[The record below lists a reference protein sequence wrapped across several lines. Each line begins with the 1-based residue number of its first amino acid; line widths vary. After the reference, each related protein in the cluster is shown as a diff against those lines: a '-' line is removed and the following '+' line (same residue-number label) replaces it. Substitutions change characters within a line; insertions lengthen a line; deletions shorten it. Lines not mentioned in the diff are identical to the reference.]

1 MATEHVICSVRDLPP
16 GSRRV
21 VTHGRLQIGVFN
33 LDGDLHALPNVCVHQ
48 FGPLCEGRITGTLTR
63 DRSSGWELR
72 WEREGRILTCPW
84 HSLEYDIVTGECLAY
99 RTHHL
104 RKFDV
109 KVRDEEV
116 ILIV

>member
-1 MATEHVICSVRDLPP
+1 VATEHVIGSARDLAP

-33 LDGDLHALPNVCVHQ
+33 VGGDLHALPNVCIHQ
-48 FGPLCEGRITGTLTR
+48 FGPVCEGRITGTLTR

-84 HSLEYDIVTGECLAY
+84 HSLEYDIVTGQCLAY
-99 RTHHL
+99 RNHRL

-109 KVRDEEV
+109 KVRDEQV
-116 ILIV
+116 ILVM